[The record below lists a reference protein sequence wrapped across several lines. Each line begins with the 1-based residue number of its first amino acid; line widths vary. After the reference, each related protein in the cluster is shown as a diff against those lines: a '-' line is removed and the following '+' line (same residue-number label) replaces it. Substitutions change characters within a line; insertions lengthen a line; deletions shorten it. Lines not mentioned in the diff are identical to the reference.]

1 MTNLPAGLSLN
12 TRIERIERAHPEILI
27 SAPWATRSG
36 RWQVIADGE
45 ATSYDNGFK
54 MIDALEKRY
63 PAT

>member
-1 MTNLPAGLSLN
+1 MTSPAN
-12 TRIERIERAHPEILI
+12 TLTARLERFERAHPEILI
-27 SAPWATRSG
+27 SAPWATASG

-54 MIDALEKRY
+54 MVDALERRY